1 MIMEKAG
8 FDCEIFKRLSQIVNG
23 NIYLVGGAVRD
34 ILLGRIPEDLDFV
47 MEGEPISVARRLCG
61 IIEGSPFFLDRE
73 QGVVRFVEKGGRNF
87 DFSPLIRSIENDLSL
102 RDFTI
107 DAIAYDLKR
116 MTIVDPLGGIDDINK
131 GIIRMTS
138 VDALVADP
146 LRFVRAFRL
155 AGTLGFTID
164 SETLEAI
171 SEKRS
176 KIMDVSPERIRDEF
190 FKILG
195 MRNCA
200 YLIAKMEESGL
211 LSFMIPVVKEMKRI
225 EQDTY
230 HMEDVWTH
238 TLLCLEKLEL
248 ICNGIEGGSTEIL
261 DEFINNRE
269 HISTYMNEELVKGR
283 SRRSLLKFLSLLHDS
298 GKTRTATK
306 GIDGKMHFYGHE
318 KESIEISKSIA
329 RNWRLSTREIVFI
342 KNTMETYIYLT
353 RLFYGKHESERI
365 MARFFRRT
373 EEFISSILLFLADKM
388 ASKRNMKEFNNLYDF
403 VNQFTYYY
411 FNTYIPSKKRERL
424 ITGRDIMEMFRI
436 PPGPIIGKILDLV
449 EEKRLLGLIKT
460 RNQAVEFAEKILKDK
475 GVR

>member
-47 MEGEPISVARRLCG
+47 MEDEPFSVAKKLSG

-116 MTIVDPLGGIDDINK
+116 RTIVDPLRGIDDISK

-138 VDALVADP
+138 VETLVADP
-146 LRFVRAFRL
+146 LRLIRAFRL
-155 AGTLGFTID
+155 AGTLGFIIEP
-164 SETLEAI
+164 ETLEAI
-171 SEKRS
+171 SENKS

-195 MRNCA
+195 IRNSA

-211 LSFMIPVVKEMKRI
+211 LSFMIPVVEEMKRI

-238 TLLCLEKLEL
+238 TLICLEKLEL
-248 ICNGIEGGSTEIL
+248 ICNGIESGSTEIL

-269 HISTYMNEELVKGR
+269 HISSYMDEEPVKGR

-298 GKTRTATK
+298 GKTRTAIR
-306 GIDGKMHFYGHE
+306 GIDSKIHFYGHE
-318 KESIEISKSIA
+318 KESIEIAKSIA
-329 RNWRLSTREIVFI
+329 RNLKLSTREVVFI
-342 KNTMETYIYLT
+342 ENTMETYIYLT
-353 RLFYGKHESERI
+353 QLFYGKHESERT

-373 EEFISSILLFLADKM
+373 EEFISSMLLFFADKM
-388 ASKRNMKEFNNLYDF
+388 ASRRDIKEFDNLYDF
-403 VNQFTYYY
+403 VNHFTYYY

-424 ITGRDIMEMFRI
+424 ITGKDIMEIFGI

-449 EEKRLLGLIKT
+449 DEKRLLGIIKT
-460 RNQAVEFAEKILKDK
+460 KNEAVEFAEKILKDK